1 MIRHG
6 ISHWLT
12 AKELL
17 KYLKMNK
24 PKENISWD
32 SEYYGRK
39 LNRMNMKAKKINGR
53 LAYQSNR
60 EERLEMP
67 QSVLTI
73 RILKTLSRVKNI

>member
-1 MIRHG
+1 
-6 ISHWLT
+6 
-12 AKELL
+12 
-17 KYLKMNK
+17 MNK

-32 SEYYGRK
+32 SAYYGRK

-73 RILKTLSRVKNI
+73 

>member
-32 SEYYGRK
+32 SAHYGRK